1 MQRRPFPEI
10 ALSGLLVFFFILS
23 ACGGSAANTTGPVKL
38 PLANDKASWAP
49 WFNSVGQYMVDKY
62 QVGFQS
68 QPYSDTSIFQGVIR
82 SAAMTSKAPPLFTWW
97 SGAQLQDLAKA
108 GAVADLTPQMQNSI
122 IYGVVGGTLAVLIA
136 GLASYGLVVLKI
148 PGAFTWFLVI
158 YSGTLFPLQIY
169 IVPLYQMYN
178 ALGLYDTQ
186 VGMVIFY
193 TAISVPFA
201 TLVLHGFFSTIP
213 EELAAAARVDG
224 CSEVGIFWRIYL
236 PLSFSALLVVFLLQF
251 TWIWNDLLFGLVL
264 SNSNEIRPVMP
275 SLSSLSG
282 VYNGA
287 SFTIVLAG
295 ALIASAPTLVLFLG
309 LQKYFLQ
316 GLTLS
321 VKK

>member
-1 MQRRPFPEI
+1 MAAIVNTSRPMKNTSRPQRPIRVSTLVLYIVVVIFALLWLFPLWITISTAVKSTPDFINNAFWLFPREFNLIQNMTQAWNSAGLGQGFVNSLVYGI
-10 ALSGLLVFFFILS
+10 A
-23 ACGGSAANTTGPVKL
+23 GGA
-38 PLANDKASWAP
+38 
-49 WFNSVGQYMVDKY
+49 
-62 QVGFQS
+62 
-68 QPYSDTSIFQGVIR
+68 
-82 SAAMTSKAPPLFTWW
+82 
-97 SGAQLQDLAKA
+97 
-108 GAVADLTPQMQNSI
+108 
-122 IYGVVGGTLAVLIA
+122 LAVLIA
-136 GLASYGLVVLKI
+136 GLASYGLVVLKV

-169 IVPLYQMYN
+169 IVPLYQSYT

-186 VGMVIFY
+186 IGMVIFY

-201 TLVLHGFFSTIP
+201 TLVMRGFFSTIP
-213 EELAAAARVDG
+213 EEIAAAARVDG
-224 CSEVGIFWRIYL
+224 GSEFAIFWRIYL

-264 SNSNEIRPVMP
+264 SNSNEVRPVMP
-275 SLSSLSG
+275 SLSSLTG

-295 ALIASAPTLVLFLG
+295 ALLASAPTLVLFLG

>member
-1 MQRRPFPEI
+1 M
-10 ALSGLLVFFFILS
+10 
-23 ACGGSAANTTGPVKL
+23 AAIVDKSRSRTPVKISTPIL
-38 PLANDKASWAP
+38 YIVAVIFALIWLFPLWITISTAVKSTPDFINNAFWLFP
-49 WFNSVGQYMVDKY
+49 REFNLFQNMTQAWNSAGLGQ
-62 QVGFQS
+62 GF
-68 QPYSDTSIFQGVIR
+68 V
-82 SAAMTSKAPPLFTWW
+82 
-97 SGAQLQDLAKA
+97 
-108 GAVADLTPQMQNSI
+108 NSL
-122 IYGVVGGTLAVLIA
+122 IYGIAGGALAVFIA
-136 GLASYGLVVLKI
+136 GLASYGLVVLKV

-158 YSGTLFPLQIY
+158 FSGTLFPLQIY
-169 IVPLYQMYN
+169 IVPLYQAYN

-186 VGMVIFY
+186 IGMVIFY

-201 TLVLHGFFSTIP
+201 TLVMRGFFSTIP
-213 EELAAAARVDG
+213 EEIAAAARVDG
-224 CSEVGIFWRIYL
+224 GSEFGIFWRIYL

-275 SLSSLSG
+275 SLSSLTGIYS
-282 VYNGA
+282 GA

-295 ALIASAPTLVLFLG
+295 ALLASAPTLILFLG

>member
-1 MQRRPFPEI
+1 VIFALIWLFPLWITITTAAKSTPDFVNNAFWLFPREFNLFQNM
-10 ALSGLLVFFFILS
+10 AQAWSSAGL
-23 ACGGSAANTTGPVKL
+23 
-38 PLANDKASWAP
+38 
-49 WFNSVGQYMVDKY
+49 GQ
-62 QVGFQS
+62 GF
-68 QPYSDTSIFQGVIR
+68 V
-82 SAAMTSKAPPLFTWW
+82 
-97 SGAQLQDLAKA
+97 
-108 GAVADLTPQMQNSI
+108 NSI

-178 ALGLYDTQ
+178 AVGLYDTQ

-201 TLVLHGFFSTIP
+201 TLVLRGFFSTIP

-295 ALIASAPTLVLFLG
+295 ALIASAPTLILFLG